1 VRHKVLLSTHE
12 DVLALI
18 DRRAAE
24 FKISRSAYLVACA
37 LGLLAPVE
45 PVREEKLPT
54 TQGGVQ

>member
-1 VRHKVLLSTHE
+1 MLLSTHE